1 MATPIEQLPAAK
13 RRQSMIIAAFGTI
26 VEWYD
31 FSIYFYVATI
41 LTAEF
46 FGDETDSILLTL
58 GIGAA
63 GFFFRPLGAMVFG
76 HLGDR
81 VGRRQ
86 ALVVSA
92 VLIAVSMFATAAL
105 PGYETVGIWG
115 GVGMVLLRC
124 LAGFSVGAEYT
135 GTMVYLMET
144 AAPGKRG
151 ITTSWAA
158 ANSEIGSLLAV
169 GLGALCAN
177 LLDRKS
183 VV

>member
-1 MATPIEQLPAAK
+1 MATPIEQLPTRE

-46 FGDETDSILLTL
+46 FGDDTDSILLTL

-92 VLIAVSMFATAAL
+92 VLIAVAMFATAAL
-105 PGYETVGIWG
+105 PGYETVGIW
-115 GVGMVLLRC
+115 
-124 LAGFSVGAEYT
+124 
-135 GTMVYLMET
+135 
-144 AAPGKRG
+144 
-151 ITTSWAA
+151 
-158 ANSEIGSLLAV
+158 
-169 GLGALCAN
+169 
-177 LLDRKS
+177 
-183 VV
+183 